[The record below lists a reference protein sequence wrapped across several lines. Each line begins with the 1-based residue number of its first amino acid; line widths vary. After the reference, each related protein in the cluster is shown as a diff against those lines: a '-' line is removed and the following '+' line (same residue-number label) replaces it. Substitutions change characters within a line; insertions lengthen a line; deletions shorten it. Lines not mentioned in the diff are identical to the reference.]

1 MSASEDSGSED
12 GGSDEREIDLT
23 KTVVLVEAAP
33 APPIPEQVA
42 HISVEV
48 VGGPMDGLRNRVEAS
63 ELTIGRDT
71 GNDLAL
77 VVDPMVSARHARITR
92 EGHHY
97 WLVDLGSRNGV
108 YLGDQRLQKRS
119 LIGFGTRF
127 TVGHTQI
134 EFMP

>member
-1 MSASEDSGSED
+1 MSGGEDSGSP
-12 GGSDEREIDLT
+12 ERDADLT
-23 KTVVLVEAAP
+23 KTQVLVDQPAP
-33 APPIPEQVA
+33 ALAPPIPERA
-42 HISVEV
+42 EHISIEV
-48 VGGPMDGLRNRVEAS
+48 VGGPMDGLRNRVEAAKF
-63 ELTIGRDT
+63 TIGRDT

-77 VVDPMVSARHARITR
+77 VVDPMVSGRHARITR

-108 YLGDQRLQKRS
+108 YIGDQRLAKRS

-127 TVGHTQI
+127 TVGQTHL

>member
-1 MSASEDSGSED
+1 MS
-12 GGSDEREIDLT
+12 EREDKSPLSPEDMT
-23 KTVVLVEAAP
+23 KTVVLGEPQP
-33 APPIPEQVA
+33 APPVPEKME

-48 VGGPMDGLRNRVEAS
+48 VGGPMDGLRNRVEKA
-63 ELTIGRDT
+63 EFTIGRDT

-77 VVDPMVSARHARITR
+77 VVDPMVSGHHARISR

-108 YLGDQRLQKRS
+108 YIGDQRLSQRS

-127 TVGHTQI
+127 TVGRTHL

>member
-1 MSASEDSGSED
+1 MSESED
-12 GGSDEREIDLT
+12 GGSREPEMDLT
-23 KTVVLVEAAP
+23 KTVVLEERPAP
-33 APPIPEQVA
+33 APPVPEKVE

-48 VGGPMDGLRNRVEAS
+48 VGGPMDGLRNRVEKP
-63 ELTIGRDT
+63 EFTIGRES

-77 VVDPMVSARHARITR
+77 TVDAMVSGWHARISR

-97 WLVDLGSRNGV
+97 WLVDLDSRNGV

-127 TVGHTQI
+127 TVGHTHL

>member
-1 MSASEDSGSED
+1 MSESED
-12 GGSDEREIDLT
+12 GGSREPEMDLT
-23 KTVVLVEAAP
+23 KTVVLEERP
-33 APPIPEQVA
+33 APTPPVPEKVE

-48 VGGPMDGLRNRVEAS
+48 VGGPMDGLRNRVEKA
-63 ELTIGRDT
+63 EFTIGRDA

-77 VVDPMVSARHARITR
+77 TVDPMVSGWHARISR

-97 WLVDLGSRNGV
+97 WLVDLDSRNGV

-127 TVGHTQI
+127 TVGHTHL